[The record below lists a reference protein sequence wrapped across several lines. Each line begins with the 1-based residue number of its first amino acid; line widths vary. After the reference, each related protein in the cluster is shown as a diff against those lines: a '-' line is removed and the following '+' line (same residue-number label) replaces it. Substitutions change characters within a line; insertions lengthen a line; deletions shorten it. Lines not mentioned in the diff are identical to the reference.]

1 MASQHLYSFQEL
13 MTQGVLDP
21 SNNYQQVSLLR
32 VPRIQRSY
40 AQGRESE
47 SDIREKFLGDIF
59 SSLNSGTPLE
69 MSFVYG
75 SFDNGVFDVLDGQQ
89 RLTTLF
95 LVHWYTLMMEGQPYN
110 WLENF
115 AYQTR
120 KTSTDFIEKLIS
132 DTFDF
137 SKEKPSQNIKDKK
150 WFVLSFKQDST
161 IMSMLNM
168 LDAIHEK
175 YSVKSK
181 PLASNLNLLNFYLIP
196 LDQYGLTED
205 LYIKMN
211 ARGLRLNP
219 FDDFKADVVNYLR
232 NNSNLYAS
240 KSLPIGSR
248 INRMVPYHL
257 YFSTNL
263 DNSWI
268 DLFWKLDKKNYDKL
282 FFRFFYRYMSSKYIT
297 DIQPSMVY
305 DNMKDDPDYLFFAE
319 VSEAQIDRYK
329 GFKLYEKYL
338 NPTVIMNIEKIL
350 DILKGHY
357 QSDIKPQLTSPWGD
371 NGFMFD
377 EPGPQKFNRKSQVI
391 FTAVIEYLERCTP
404 QNFDVKDFGRWM
416 RVVWNI
422 VENSN
427 IDGLRPQMAVML
439 RFVDMLN
446 QGIVGDVYAGLSI
459 YSVPTMS
466 AAARE
471 EVDKAKLIQRPG
483 TSWESHLIKAEKDL
497 FLKGMVSF
505 FCDDFS
511 AGFSETEF
519 DARYRLVSQMF
530 DKDGITNS
538 FRQQHLLLRALLSC
552 INGWNGA
559 DGMKDLRF
567 TERVESNTFLKN
579 MIRQRYSV
587 WQVFN
592 IILSNASSLTIDDVK
607 DRLIQE
613 LNKRQCNASALPID
627 DGNTVRPGQP
637 AFDKAYNKLIN
648 DTNLLDWISFVESEQ
663 DKYFKIYYAYFH
675 IWVTIPGAQY
685 ARVMLDSNRDVLID
699 NLWKLQK
706 FNYEDN
712 NQKQVFDQYGLHFGF
727 DVALSKTH
735 NSREILV
742 VFQWNNTLSVGV
754 KFNDPADF
762 TSLSSTF
769 GTTKVINDNY
779 LEVLSRN
786 YNSLTWNDLNCDIN
800 NVQSKI

>member
-21 SNNYQQVSLLR
+21 NNNYQQVSLLR

-95 LVHWYTLMMEGQPYN
+95 LVHWYILMVEGQPYN
-110 WLENF
+110 WLGHF

-120 KTSTDFIEKLIS
+120 KTSTDFIEKLMS

-219 FDDFKADVVNYLR
+219 FDDFKADIVNYLR

-257 YFSTNL
+257 CFSTNL

-297 DIQPSMVY
+297 DIQPLMVY
-305 DNMKDDPDYLFFAE
+305 DNMKDDLDYLFFAE

-338 NPTVIMNIEKIL
+338 NPSFIVNIEKIL

-377 EPGPQKFNRKSQVI
+377 EPGPQNFNRKSQAI
-391 FTAVIEYLERCTP
+391 FTAVIEYLERCAP
-404 QNFDVKDFGRWM
+404 HSFNSQDFGRWM

-427 IDGLRPQMAVML
+427 IDGLSPQMGVMRRL
-439 RFVDMLN
+439 VDMLN
-446 QGIVGDVYAGLSI
+446 HGIVGNVYAGLST
-459 YSVPTMS
+459 YSSTNMS
-466 AAARE
+466 AAATE
-471 EVDKAKLIQRPG
+471 EVEKAKLIQRPG
-483 TSWESHLIKAEKDL
+483 TSWEGYLITAENNM
-497 FLKGMVSF
+497 FLKGMVGF
-505 FCDDFS
+505 FCDNYSPSFTES
-511 AGFSETEF
+511 EF
-519 DARYRLVSQMF
+519 DARYRIVSQMF
-530 DKDGITNS
+530 DKDGITNR
-538 FRQQHLLLRALLSC
+538 FRINHLLIRALLSC
-552 INGWNGA
+552 HDDWYNAN
-559 DGMKDLRF
+559 GMKDLRF
-567 TERVESNTFLKN
+567 TEQVEKDTFLKN
-579 MIRQRYSV
+579 MIRQKSSI
-587 WQVFN
+587 WQLFN
-592 IILSNASSLTIDDVK
+592 KILSGASSITIDDVEN
-607 DRLIQE
+607 RLYYKV
-613 LNKRQCNASALPID
+613 LLSSCNASALPNK
-627 DGNTVRPGQP
+627 GNTSKPSQA
-637 AFDKAYNKLIN
+637 AFKKAYKKLLS
-648 DTNLLDWISFVESEQ
+648 DRKLFEWISDIETEQ
-663 DKYFKIYYAYFH
+663 KKYFKIYYAYFH
-675 IWVTIPGAQY
+675 IWATIPGAQY
-685 ARVMLDSNRDVLID
+685 ARVMLDTNRDGLID

-754 KFNDPADF
+754 KFNDPADYNHL
-762 TSLSSTF
+762 SLTF

-786 YNSLTWNDLNCDIN
+786 YNSLTWNDLNRDIN
-800 NVQSKI
+800 NVQTKI